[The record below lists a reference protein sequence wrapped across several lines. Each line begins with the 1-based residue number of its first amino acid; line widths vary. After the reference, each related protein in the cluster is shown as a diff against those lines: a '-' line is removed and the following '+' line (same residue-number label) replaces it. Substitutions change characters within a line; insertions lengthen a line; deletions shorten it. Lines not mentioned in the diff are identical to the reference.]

1 MDAVFATIS
10 RERLSSYLAL
20 TTPANDQRAALDL
33 YVWNAALSGSFF
45 GPLQAVEIAIR
56 NAIHRE
62 MTSIYGTPAWY
73 SELQF
78 KRTASNMIGSLV
90 EAAGRLVREKKPVD
104 PPHMVAALH
113 FGFWTQ
119 LLKSG
124 PDGNYVR
131 HFWNAGLSKA
141 FQHYPGGSQR
151 SRGSINTEIL
161 VLKDFR
167 NRVAHHEPI
176 HNKKPA
182 HQYAR
187 IVRVAGWI
195 DPTLARW
202 IEFHA
207 SCRSRLQNGPR
218 STAGF

>member
-1 MDAVFATIS
+1 
-10 RERLSSYLAL
+10 
-20 TTPANDQRAALDL
+20 
-33 YVWNAALSGSFF
+33 
-45 GPLQAVEIAIR
+45 
-56 NAIHRE
+56 
-62 MTSIYGTPAWY
+62 
-73 SELQF
+73 
-78 KRTASNMIGSLV
+78 MIGSLV

-104 PPHMVAALH
+104 PSHMVAALH

-141 FQHYPGGSQR
+141 FRHFPGGSRR
-151 SRGSINTEIL
+151 SRGSIDTEIR

-176 HNKKPA
+176 HNKKPD
-182 HQYAR
+182 HQYER

-195 DPTLARW
+195 DPTLAGW
-202 IEFHA
+202 IGFHA
-207 SCRSRLQNGPR
+207 RCPSLLKTGPT